1 MSNSTISDE
10 HREGSGA
17 GVGVLAA
24 DRGVE
29 SLRLWW
35 TVWRWPAALLVGFV
49 LWLALVAIA
58 GAAPPPACAVEAA
71 RAQADLAVE
80 AR

>member
-1 MSNSTISDE
+1 MSNSTLSNE
-10 HREGSGA
+10 HREGSVA
-17 GVGVLAA
+17 NVGVLAA

-49 LWLALVAIA
+49 LWLALVTIA
-58 GAAPPPACAVEAA
+58 GATAPPACAVEAT
-71 RAQADLAVE
+71 RAPVELAVE